1 MVMRFRGRSLRWILP
16 ALLFLTAA
24 PHLLALSECT
34 PVLIGEAQSGD
45 GLSQLNL
52 GLAYLNA
59 LGGLPTDEP
68 QAVYWFR
75 KAAEQGYAA
84 AQYNLGEAYAT
95 GLGELPL
102 DYAQA
107 LYWYRKAAEQGYPE
121 AQYAVGALYANGQG
135 VPQNDAE
142 AAGWFLKAA
151 EQGHA
156 SAQASLGVRYFHGV
170 GVAKDEAEAYFWL
183 NLGISALDDTARSV
197 RDRVGAKLTVS
208 KRLQIQERCRK
219 WQDAHSQNDARLEHA
234 VVLVAASR

>member
-1 MVMRFRGRSLRWILP
+1 MRTCGSTLRWLLP
-16 ALLFLTAA
+16 VLFLLTAA
-24 PHLLALSECT
+24 PNLLAVSECT
-34 PVLIGEAQSGD
+34 PILIGEAQNGD

-84 AQYNLGEAYAT
+84 AQYNLGEAYAQ

-102 DYAQA
+102 DYTQA

-121 AQYAVGALYANGQG
+121 AQYAVGILYANGQG
-135 VPQNDAE
+135 VLRNDGE
-142 AAGWFLKAA
+142 AADWFRKAA
-151 EQGHA
+151 EQGH
-156 SAQASLGVRYFHGV
+156 SGAQASLGVRYFQGA
-170 GVAKDEAEAYFWL
+170 GVAKNETEAFFWL
-183 NLGISALDDTARSV
+183 NVGTSTLDEQARSV

-219 WQDAHSQNDARLEHA
+219 WQDAHSQNDAGVEHA
-234 VVLVAASR
+234 VVLVAASK